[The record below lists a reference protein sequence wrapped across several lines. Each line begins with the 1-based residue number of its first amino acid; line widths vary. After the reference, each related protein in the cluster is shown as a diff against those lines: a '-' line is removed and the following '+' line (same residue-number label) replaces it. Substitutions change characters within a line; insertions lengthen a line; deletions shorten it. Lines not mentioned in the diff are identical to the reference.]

1 MPVTDYDNFNDPAI
15 TGQNPTAAPAPVLL
29 QPTPEQ
35 TAAAMEIG
43 RNNFQHPVWDPRS
56 GTYGFIPMSA
66 GEKATASL
74 DQFEQTAQQAP
85 AAPALPGYAD
95 VVGQNSPAT
104 QPVNPYGDTRT
115 VEDRLAATGGRSIA
129 GQTPVTT
136 ARGAPVARGAVDP
149 AAARYSG
156 MDAIAA
162 PPQPGAQ
169 APTVNRGAVDP
180 ILGGLQGYENR
191 IAALAGDQTGLSLA
205 EAQLL
210 KSDKLASLRAA
221 NELQQNQAGALGQ
234 ARSARNRGDV
244 ALLERQAVGE
254 QAYLGQEAQRQDV
267 LRQAE
272 LEGNQAILRA
282 GEEDADRR
290 FKLDA
295 LKTAG
300 DLGLNT
306 AALEVDI
313 SKADQ
318 ASANNWINNEFQ
330 QQGIN
335 KQLDQAQT
343 EAALNFARDMASIEL
358 EYDKLDAQSQQFIVD
373 AQLQK
378 YGIDQDTYRAIRQA
392 KEANK
397 FKWGNFFQSFVGGAA
412 SGGTGAVVTKILGK

>member
-1 MPVTDYDNFNDPAI
+1 MPETDYANFADPAI
-15 TGQNPTAAPAPVLL
+15 TGGNPAAATAPPKR

-35 TAAAMEIG
+35 TSAAAEQG
-43 RNNFQHPVWDPRS
+43 RLNAQKPVWDPIS
-56 GTYGFIPMSA
+56 GSYYFVPMTE
-66 GEKATASL
+66 GEAL
-74 DQFEQTAQQAP
+74 DARLNQSSQPAQAQTAP
-85 AAPALPGYAD
+85 LPSYGE
-95 VVGQNSPAT
+95 VLGQR
-104 QPVNPYGDTRT
+104 QPVAQTVNPYGDTRT
-115 VEDRLAATGGRSIA
+115 IEDRLLATGGRGVASQFGA
-129 GQTPVTT
+129 VP
-136 ARGAPVARGAVDP
+136 APAAPVAARAAPVSPYGAF
-149 AAARYSG
+149 
-156 MDAIAA
+156 DAIAR

-169 APTVNRGAVDP
+169 APTVNRSAVDP
-180 ILGGLQGYENR
+180 LLGGLQGYENR

-210 KSDKLASLRAA
+210 KSDKLASLRAS
-221 NELQQNQAGALGQ
+221 NELQQNQAGALGA

-373 AQLQK
+373 QQLRK
-378 YGIDQDTYRAIRQA
+378 YGIDQETYAAIRQA
-392 KEANK
+392 KEASK

>member
-1 MPVTDYDNFNDPAI
+1 MSDIDDYSGVTQMPYQTR
-15 TGQNPTAAPAPVLL
+15 AAPR

-35 TAAAMEIG
+35 TSAAAEQG
-43 RNNFQHPVWDPRS
+43 RLNLQKPVWDANS
-56 GTYGFIPMSA
+56 GSYYFVPMSESEA
-66 GEKATASL
+66 LDARLNQSSQPSPAATPSLPSYGEVLS
-74 DQFEQTAQQAP
+74 QSQAP
-85 AAPALPGYAD
+85 AQA
-95 VVGQNSPAT
+95 
-104 QPVNPYGDTRT
+104 VNPYGDTRT
-115 VEDRLAATGGRSIA
+115 VEDRLMASGGHGASSWLGAAPGPA
-129 GQTPVTT
+129 
-136 ARGAPVARGAVDP
+136 APVAARAAPVSPYSAFGAMAP
-149 AAARYSG
+149 
-156 MDAIAA
+156 

-169 APTVNRGAVDP
+169 APTVNRSAVDP

-221 NELQQNQAGALGQ
+221 NELQQNQAGALGA

-267 LRQAE
+267 LRQTE

-335 KQLDQAQT
+335 KQISQQQT
-343 EAALNFARDMASIEL
+343 EALLGFTQAMAGIEL
-358 EYDKLDAQSQQFIVD
+358 EYDKLDQQSQQFILD
-373 AQLQK
+373 QQLQK
-378 YGIDQDTYRAIRQA
+378 YGIDQQTYAAIRQA
-392 KEANK
+392 KEAGK
-397 FKWGNFFQSFVGGAA
+397 FKWGNFFQSFVGGAV
-412 SGGTGAVVTKILGK
+412 SGGTGAVVTKILGKS